1 MNPSES
7 DEILSVSRL
16 NHVAKQL
23 LERGLGRVWLQGEI
37 SNFVRASSGHWYLTL
52 KDAQAQ
58 VRCAMFAKVNQR
70 SGVNPQNGLAVLV
83 RAQVSVYEPRGDFQL
98 IIEHMESAG
107 EGLLRQRFEE
117 LKQRLMLE
125 GLFDPARKKPLPL
138 WPRRIGVVTSP
149 TGAAIRDILHILKR
163 RAPAVE
169 VIVYPVPVQGAGAAP
184 QIAQMIAL
192 ADARHE
198 VDVLIIA
205 RGGGSLEDLWAF
217 NEEIVARAVSQCSLP
232 TLSGVGHEI
241 DVTICDAVA
250 DVRAPTPSGAAE
262 LAVGD
267 QASQLKQLKQLQQRL
282 QLAWLGLKQQLGN
295 HLTTIAARLQ
305 REHPQARV
313 LSQHQTV
320 DELSERLRRQVRAL
334 LSLSHTQYQHLWVRL
349 HQQNPAQQ
357 VGLATA
363 RLQQLS
369 QRLSHA
375 WHTRWQLQQQALAQQ
390 ARTLQAVSPLAT
402 LERGYSIIED
412 ASGQIISSAL
422 KVQPDAHLSIRFKDG
437 KVSVTVQAA
446 KR

>member
-1 MNPSES
+1 
-7 DEILSVSRL
+7 
-16 NHVAKQL
+16 
-23 LERGLGRVWLQGEI
+23 
-37 SNFVRASSGHWYLTL
+37 
-52 KDAQAQ
+52 
-58 VRCAMFAKVNQR
+58 
-70 SGVNPQNGLAVLV
+70 VNPQNGLAVLV

-232 TLSGVGHEI
+232 TLAGVGHEI

-282 QLAWLGLKQQLGN
+282 QLAWLGLKQQLDK

-437 KVSVTVQAA
+437 KVSVTVQTP
-446 KR
+446 K